1 MSMIIGRIYELY
13 LDGLDETYVGATT
26 VSLNQRMA
34 LHRFQAKQFNE
45 GKIPNC
51 CNSAILFCLE
61 NEETPVKMRCLEEM
75 IVEDKYDPKLREC
88 EQKYID
94 ERPLCVNS
102 RSAFVTHEQQA
113 ENARQNAKKFYYEN
127 IEIAKKRNLDN
138 YYKNIEARRAYYQAN
153 KEKYKEK
160 YQNKYKT
167 NHTKEQARIYNQ
179 TYKEKHKDTL
189 TAITDCE
196 CGKKVKGVSLKA
208 HLKSKYHC
216 SRVKTN
222 SLLTSNENP
231 TFLCEEVVQSEEETD
246 CDLSC

>member
-13 LDGLDETYVGATT
+13 IDGLDETYIGATT
-26 VSLNQRMA
+26 ISMTQRMA
-34 LHRFQAKQFNE
+34 LHRSQAKQFFE
-45 GKIPNC
+45 KKSPHC
-51 CNSAILFCLE
+51 CNSAILFALE
-61 NEETPVKMRCLEEM
+61 NPESPVKLRCLEEM
-75 IVEDKYDPKLREC
+75 IVEDKHDIKLREL

-102 RSAFVTHEQQA
+102 RSAFISPEQQA
-113 ENARQNAKKFYYEN
+113 ENARQNAKSFYYANLEMS
-127 IEIAKKRNLDN
+127 KKRNLDN
-138 YYKNIEARRAYYQAN
+138 YYANIDARRAYYQAN

-160 YQNKYKT
+160 YQGKYT
-167 NHTKEQARIYNQ
+167 NNHTKEQMKMYNQ

-196 CGKKVKGVSLKA
+196 CGKKVKGISLKT

-222 SLLTSNENP
+222 SQLITNENQ
-231 TFLCEEVVQSEEETD
+231 TSLCEEISQPQEETD
-246 CDLSC
+246 SNVSC